1 MLIRFCTADFSKNG
15 LIQHI
20 NTEPLIQNS
29 FSEEWHLNNKSI
41 FVKHF
46 LSLFSYSMFLLIK
59 NTAALKIYLL
69 FPYKNRYLG

>member
-20 NTEPLIQNS
+20 NTEPQIQNS

-46 LSLFSYSMFLLIK
+46 FVFVSLQYVFI
-59 NTAALKIYLL
+59 N
-69 FPYKNRYLG
+69 